1 MNHQHHAP
9 SLPHGHAFD
18 LQRRQ
23 AQSNAPKARLTII
36 KILLS
41 ARVSRAGETAEH
53 HMHHERSSYCLCRQF
68 RTQITRCQPLD
79 L

>member
-9 SLPHGHAFD
+9 SLPHGRAFD
-18 LQRRQ
+18 PQRRQ
-23 AQSNAPKARLTII
+23 APSNAPKARLTIM

-41 ARVSRAGETAEH
+41 ARVSRAGETAERRIH
-53 HMHHERSSYCLCRQF
+53 HDSSPYCLCARF
-68 RTQITRCQPLD
+68 LTQITRCQPLD

>member
-1 MNHQHHAP
+1 MSHQHHTP

-23 AQSNAPKARLTII
+23 AQSNAPKARLTIM
-36 KILLS
+36 KIRLS

>member
-1 MNHQHHAP
+1 MNHQHHAS

-23 AQSNAPKARLTII
+23 APSNAPEARLTIMR
-36 KILLS
+36 ILLT
-41 ARVSRAGETAEH
+41 ARVSRAGETAEQR
-53 HMHHERSSYCLCRQF
+53 MHHGSSSYCLCGQF
-68 RTQITRCQPLD
+68 PTQITRCQLLD

>member
-18 LQRRQ
+18 PQRRQ
-23 AQSNAPKARLTII
+23 AQSNAPKARLTIM
-36 KILLS
+36 KNLLS
-41 ARVSRAGETAEH
+41 ARVSRAGEATTR
-53 HMHHERSSYCLCRQF
+53 HMHLDSGPYCLCARF
-68 RTQITRCQPLD
+68 LTQITRCQPLD